1 MAYLSTI
8 DFFEDKNFLDRWRRT
23 LKGDL
28 DLSWM
33 RAKTEKV
40 SVAPENPRRGLTL
53 RDLDTGSYGFTELP
67 EFQRRNR
74 SFAPRGAE
82 LPDGLPDLQAE
93 VNQKGEVWAYNTEG
107 YYEEAMTR
115 QWNATLDVPWA
126 DLAKQ
131 ELPDE
136 ISRAYA

>member
-8 DFFEDKNFLDRWRRT
+8 DFFEDQNFLDRWRRT

-33 RAKTEKV
+33 QAKTEKV

-67 EFQRRNR
+67 EFQRQNR

-82 LPDGLPDLQAE
+82 GHVLRHGAARGAPPGLRRRLRRALP
-93 VNQKGEVWAYNTEG
+93 
-107 YYEEAMTR
+107 
-115 QWNATLDVPWA
+115 
-126 DLAKQ
+126 
-131 ELPDE
+131 
-136 ISRAYA
+136 RA